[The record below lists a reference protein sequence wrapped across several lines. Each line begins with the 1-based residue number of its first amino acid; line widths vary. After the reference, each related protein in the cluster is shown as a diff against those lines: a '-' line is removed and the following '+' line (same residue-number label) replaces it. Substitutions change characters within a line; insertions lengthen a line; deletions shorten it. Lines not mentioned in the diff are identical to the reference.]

1 MMWLYADLL
10 EEVIQQ
16 RTMGLFSQI
25 ELFPVAITSAAA
37 EGLKI
42 RSQALALTM
51 RRRSGIRERA

>member
-1 MMWLYADLL
+1 MTWLYADLL

-25 ELFPVAITSAAA
+25 ELFPVAMTSAAA
-37 EGLKI
+37 VGLKA

-51 RRRSGIRERA
+51 RPRSGIGERA